1 MIQTLFSS
9 NDSHST
15 SLTDSLV
22 EDWLT
27 LLHAQPTKQT
37 SKGKTWKFSKSHNM
51 RWSQHFCQIFIR
63 THSIFRMRSWSPNN
77 KGILSQFLVLVF
89 PRPLEME
96 IKYRLFKQWQIKSYS
111 LSKAWMWREKMAKLK
126 FALHLTAIWWNKGY
140 NPSLTGRN
148 MWNGTVCFWTL
159 QRIVISGA
167 MRRRFQ
173 IFMGFFFFLWTRRQN
188 ITEIIKR
195 KNERANE
202 NMNVRKTNARTYKCT
217 NFRMHKRTNA
227 RTQERPHKRTS
238 ERTHVL
244 TNESTYDRKNAR
256 THKSMDAQTEKY
268 Y

>member
-1 MIQTLFSS
+1 MRFVNKSHSWELIRLARWPVIAERKSTTTLCSFHQYIAHSERIVTTLYRYNYCQTMIQTLFSS

-111 LSKAWMWREKMAKLK
+111 LSKAWMWREK
-126 FALHLTAIWWNKGY
+126 
-140 NPSLTGRN
+140 
-148 MWNGTVCFWTL
+148 NGKVK
-159 QRIVISGA
+159 I
-167 MRRRFQ
+167 
-173 IFMGFFFFLWTRRQN
+173 
-188 ITEIIKR
+188 
-195 KNERANE
+195 
-202 NMNVRKTNARTYKCT
+202 CT
-217 NFRMHKRTNA
+217 TFDCNLMK
-227 RTQERPHKRTS
+227 
-238 ERTHVL
+238 
-244 TNESTYDRKNAR
+244 
-256 THKSMDAQTEKY
+256 
-268 Y
+268 